1 MKHIKSIKIINKIDY
16 EFPKD
21 LGYFYDEIP
30 EPVGG
35 EMMMELGEDYAQY
48 GKYFMAYA
56 ETLGELENKF
66 NARMGVENL
75 DFETRTVQ
83 AEAVIVTYVAGEKE
97 VLNTIRSSGSKG
109 LVYSDDITNAQSNE
123 LEDIKWILQ
132 DLGFS
137 MDEINEV
144 NINK

>member
-1 MKHIKSIKIINKIDY
+1 
-16 EFPKD
+16 
-21 LGYFYDEIP
+21 
-30 EPVGG
+30 
-35 EMMMELGEDYAQY
+35 MELGEDYAQY